1 MQNVNRMHSL
11 LEMLINE
18 PEDVFLNYALGIEYM
33 TISDFKQAEI
43 QFKKVLNL
51 NIDYISVYYQ
61 LGKLLE
67 AQLRTSEALEFY
79 NIGLEKAKLVK
90 NNKAVNEF
98 NEAIFMLSE

>member
-1 MQNVNRMHSL
+1 MQNVNRIHSL

-18 PEDVFLNYALGIEYM
+18 PDDVFLNYALGIEYM

-51 NIDYISVYYQ
+51 NTNYIATYYQ

-67 AQLRTSEALEFY
+67 AQTRIIEALEFY
-79 NIGLEKAKLVK
+79 NIGLEKAKQVK
-90 NNKAVNEF
+90 NNKAINEF
-98 NEAIFMLSE
+98 NEAIFILSE